1 MFTHFLA
8 FIYECLV
15 RIKNDL
21 YDWGMVDR
29 FKIPNKVI
37 SIGNLTSGG
46 TGKTPL
52 IELILNYLEGK
63 QVQTVVISRNYKA
76 DAQVAQEVLLRSPD
90 SARYF
95 GDEPVM
101 LAKKHPKSPVFIGP
115 KKYWTAYLASKA
127 YPLSTLLI
135 DDGFQHRQLNRDLDI
150 VCLDATQPLHEYEF
164 IPFGK
169 ARDSFSELQRSD
181 VIVLNKVNR
190 AEESHLKYLRSKIP
204 KDKLVVE
211 TEAETIWPPQISLFK
226 DKTIVLAFC
235 GIGQPRNF
243 KNEVLKIEKAH
254 LKDFLIFEDHY
265 VYEQKDI
272 DHINSKAKSI
282 GAEFILTTEKD
293 FVKLWNFNFEVP
305 LLVSE
310 YKLNP
315 TVGATEFYASLDSC
329 LHHS

>member
-1 MFTHFLA
+1 MVTHFLSLM
-8 FIYECLV
+8 YEGLV

-29 FKIPNKVI
+29 FKIANKVI
-37 SIGNLTSGG
+37 SVGNLTSGG

-52 IELILNYLEGK
+52 IELILTYLEEK
-63 QVQTVVISRNYKA
+63 QIQAVVISRNYKA
-76 DAQVAQEVLLRSPD
+76 EAQVAQEVIVKSGD

-101 LAKKHPKSPVFIGP
+101 LAKKFPNCPVFIGP

-135 DDGFQHRQLNRDLDI
+135 DDGFQHRQLSRDLEI

-169 ARDSFSELQRSD
+169 ARDSFSELHRSD

-190 AEESHLKYLRSKIP
+190 ADESHLKYLRSKIP

-211 TEAETIWPPQISLFK
+211 TEAETVWPPQISLIK
-226 DKTIVLAFC
+226 DKTIVLGFC
-235 GIGQPRNF
+235 GIGQPKNF
-243 KNEVLKIEKAH
+243 KSEILKIEKAH
-254 LKDFLIFEDHY
+254 LKDFLIFEDHHA
-265 VYEQKDI
+265 YEQKDI
-272 DHINSKAKSI
+272 NQINSKAKSI

-293 FVKLWNFNFEVP
+293 FTKLWNFNFDIP

-310 YKLNP
+310 YKLKP
-315 TVGATEFYASLDSC
+315 TVGAAEFYASLDSC